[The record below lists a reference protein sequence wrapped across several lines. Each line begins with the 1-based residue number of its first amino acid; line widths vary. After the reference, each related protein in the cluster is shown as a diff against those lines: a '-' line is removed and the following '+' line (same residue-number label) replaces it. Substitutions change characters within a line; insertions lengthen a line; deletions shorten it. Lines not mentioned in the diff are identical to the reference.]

1 MDQKMRKQLKEIYEA
16 PKPAGKR
23 AFFRKTELPPLN
35 IGSILWMQCFYITK
49 WEWIASV
56 ILLGTAVV
64 IGSFYREW
72 VFRTVLAMLPF
83 LAVVGVSESVR
94 SITWGMSELEMSARF
109 SLKSVVL
116 ARMVIV
122 GIANVVLE
130 MILALLAGGNLLETV
145 LYLFVPY
152 LLTAYGSLILVRT
165 ISGKDGIYACAG
177 LGVFVSMV
185 TEFSILQYSW
195 IYQTRYAGFWFVV
208 VCFIMYL
215 MIREGKRDIR
225 KMEELVW
232 N

>member
-1 MDQKMRKQLKEIYEA
+1 MNQKMRKQLKEIYEA

-23 AFFRKTELPPLN
+23 AFFRKAELPPLN
-35 IGSILWMQCFYITK
+35 IGSMLWMQCFYITK
-49 WEWIASV
+49 WEWIASA
-56 ILLGTAVV
+56 ILFGVAVV
-64 IGSFYREW
+64 MGNIYREW
-72 VFRTVLAMLPF
+72 VFCTILAMLPF

-122 GIANVVLE
+122 GIANIVLE

-145 LYLFVPY
+145 LYLLVPY
-152 LLTAYGSLILVRT
+152 LFTAYGSLILVRT

-177 LGVFVSMV
+177 LGIFVSAMM
-185 TEFSILQYSW
+185 EFSILQYSW
-195 IYQTRYAGFWFVV
+195 IYQTRYTGIWFAV

-215 MIREGKRDIR
+215 IIMEGKQNIR